1 MKRIL
6 LSLSLMV
13 ILSAHCVKGKS
24 ISNGHVGED
33 NRNKGLSQGQVY
45 ALEIEAFEVCDTDA
59 DSGLDWNEVDQC
71 IVSTYLKVNE
81 NRI

>member
-6 LSLSLMV
+6 LSLFLSV
-13 ILSAHCVKGKS
+13 ILSAYCVKGKS

-71 IVSTYLKVNE
+71 IVSTYRFLT
-81 NRI
+81 I